1 MAQAGKGLVSVVV
14 PIGGGGEVEI
24 ALPRRV
30 QVTPALRNRVATLPG
45 VLAVEAV

>member
-1 MAQAGKGLVSVVV
+1 
-14 PIGGGGEVEI
+14 VEI
-24 ALPRRV
+24 ALAKRI